1 MSLLDFVARCNT
13 HDLSGFVPWRIGE
26 TVVGWMPRRLVGPLP
41 GAPGVFRV
49 SDSGILLDSGL
60 TTGSDRTGAVAR
72 LLDRLIAD
80 GDVPPRRNED
90 YPVVTTWGQPSLMR
104 VDRAHV
110 PLLGVLAFGLHVN
123 GYVRVDGGVEMW
135 LARRATDRMVEPGK
149 LDNMVGGGQPA
160 GLSLARN
167 LAKEAEEEAGIGAGL
182 IAGAK
187 PAGAITYTVER
198 DRGLK
203 RDVLFSYDLE
213 VPSDFEPVNRD
224 GEVAAFE
231 RWPVGEVVER
241 LRRDGAAFKFNVP
254 LVIIDF
260 LIRQGL
266 VDPDTEPDYVAL
278 VRGLRGLGGMA
289 AAD

>member
-1 MSLLDFVARCNT
+1 MSLLDFVDRCNT
-13 HDLSGFVPWRIGE
+13 HDPAAFVPWRIDE
-26 TVVGWMPRRLVGPLP
+26 TVVGWMPRRLVGPLA
-41 GAPGVFRV
+41 GAPGVFRA
-49 SDSGILLDSGL
+49 SDNGIALDPAL
-60 TTGSDRTGAVAR
+60 ATGADRTGAVAR
-72 LLDRLIAD
+72 VFDRLIAD

-90 YPVVTTWGQPSLMR
+90 YPVVTAWGQPPLMR

-123 GYVRVDGGVEMW
+123 GYARIDGGMEMW
-135 LARRATDRMVEPGK
+135 IARRATDRMVEPGK

-182 IAGAK
+182 IAAAK

-198 DRGLK
+198 DGGLK

-213 VPSDFEPVNRD
+213 VPADFVPVNRD

-231 RWPVGEVVER
+231 RWAVGEVIDR
-241 LRRDGAAFKFNVP
+241 LRRDAAAFKFNVP

-260 LIRQGL
+260 LIRRGL
-266 VDPDTEPDYVAL
+266 IDPDTEPDYVAL
-278 VRGLRGLGGMA
+278 VRGLRGLGRVA